1 MPTVLHHYLESI
13 RHNLRLDVTS
23 EQEIVDELE
32 THIEDRLEE
41 LEKAGLSRDEAAKT
55 CTDLLGSTKLVARQI
70 YEAHSQGTWKQTLL
84 ASMPHFLFGILFAL
98 NWWQYIGWLSAV
110 LALVF
115 ITTVYGWWRGRPT
128 WVFPWLGYSLLP
140 VIVVG
145 ILLLYLPRGWSL
157 LTLLLYFPMALWWLY
172 YIIAQTTKRD
182 WLLSSV
188 MLLPLPIIIGWFLT
202 VAPGGKFTGYS
213 VERVYDF
220 APWIGLSFLILALTI
235 AAFIRLRQRWLRIS
249 LLIVSGILTLT
260 IIGYYTYGKL
270 ALSTLIGLILIMWGL
285 FLIPPLLERW
295 GRKRIYRFKSERGNA
310 DHHAR
315 EVTDPESSS
324 YHR

>member
-1 MPTVLHHYLESI
+1 MSSVLQHYLESI
-13 RHNLRLDVTS
+13 RHNIGLDVTG
-23 EQEIVDELE
+23 EREIIHELE
-32 THIEDRLEE
+32 THIEDRLQE
-41 LEKAGLSRDEAAKT
+41 LEKAGLSRDEAVKT
-55 CTDLLGSTKLVARQI
+55 CSNLLGSAKLAARQI
-70 YEAHSQGTWKQTLL
+70 YQAHSQGTWKQTLL

-98 NWWQYIGWLSAV
+98 NWWQYIGWLSTV
-110 LALVF
+110 VALVF
-115 ITTVYGWWRGRPT
+115 ATTVYGWWRGKPT

-172 YIIAQTTKRD
+172 YIIAQTAKRD

-202 VAPGGKFTGYS
+202 VAPGGRFNEYS
-213 VERVYDF
+213 VQRVHDF
-220 APWIGLSFLILALTI
+220 ALWIGLSFLILALTI

-260 IIGYYTYGKL
+260 VIGYYTYGRL
-270 ALSTLIGLILIMWGL
+270 SLSTLIGLILIMWGL

-295 GRKRIYRFKSERGNA
+295 GRKRMHRFKSEQGKVN
-310 DHHAR
+310 HHER
-315 EVTDPESSS
+315 EVTKAESSG
-324 YHR
+324 YH